1 MIDELLLG
9 ATILMEQLFILRLL
23 DFQDVKLII
32 EEFSRIHSFERGD
45 KGGVLGCGPSFQL
58 IAESRAELLAA
69 LEQKHL

>member
-9 ATILMEQLFILRLL
+9 AAVLMEQLFILRLL
-23 DFQDVKLII
+23 DFQDIELIV
-32 EEFSRIHSFERGD
+32 EELPRIYSLERGD
-45 KGGVLGCGPSFQL
+45 KGRVLGRGPPFQL